1 MRDSANRFISYVLSV
16 ILVCSSVP
24 TKALAEVVEPSVQSS
39 ASSALAEGNP
49 GEDASGNV
57 DADSGTRSSSSEEA
71 GDAASD
77 DATSK
82 PETPSTTGGAANS
95 DSAVDEASAEDK
107 TSVQESNDQSSAG
120 SPDAGTSA
128 ESESNDSDE
137 SAAQLATV
145 TSYDQF
151 LDAFNDLERY
161 ATGYVGE
168 HAGEDATGLI
178 INYIRTGVERY
189 TTTSWTTFC
198 GEENTAFTQYVA
210 DQDAKNGTS
219 ASALKNIEQFT
230 LPNGDEVDFGHMFGC
245 LDMAYHTKNQGTA
258 DLGSWAGDIA
268 DLVWLVTTTGI
279 PSGTVDEMADT
290 IRTNNDKYF
299 LHAVAEKGG
308 HSFSQTDLYGDL
320 DAYYILKRLDENPSL
335 YSIMKNYFTA
345 GLTNKLRARYF
356 LNNRFGGASTKDDI
370 RNDIYESYTG
380 NEGVITLEGTY
391 LSDGV
396 DENIRKACCYSFADW
411 LCTNAY
417 GEKEG
422 TTYYKVFS
430 SESSTLAPGITQVE
444 KRAMTAD
451 NKQIVYYLATAD
463 VSRSDV
469 SVVANY
475 KDNDGSSWGMQ
486 RVSEQM
492 KAAEQKHSD
501 AEDSVNYIR
510 NYRAIAGINADFY
523 NMSNGAP
530 NGALVMNGVEY
541 NGVGDE
547 NFFAIL
553 KDGSPFIGSSSQWA
567 SYRDQVQEA
576 VGAASFLVKDGK
588 MAFNPS
594 ANYTNNRVSRTC
606 VGITYDGKV
615 VFMVLDGRQE
625 PFSAGGSPEEIAQIM
640 IDAGCVT
647 AVNLDGGGSS
657 TFVSKAEGANDVSV
671 VNSPSDGYERSVSS
685 SLMMVSTAKPSTEFD
700 HALISSDYD
709 YLSVGTSLDLAV
721 AGVSATGTSVDLPKG
736 ASLKVSDESIGTL
749 SGNTFT
755 AANLGDVTVQ
765 LVAADGSTVLGSKVL
780 HVVQPTA
787 LKYTKNTV
795 NAVYGEPVQL
805 PLEATYN
812 DNPMKINKN
821 DVHFG
826 YLKVSLQSI
835 GTVDGS
841 TVNTTKT
848 ELVDSYPEAGTID
861 GLTFT
866 PAKDSTLRTLTIG
879 AVLTNK
885 LQDFSNTINSEYESA
900 YKAAIANGMSEDQAS
915 VSAQTS
921 AINKALDTAARIEI
935 YMYKSNEAKF
945 DFNAADGKDDAG
957 ILAWK
962 REVEDSTY
970 DPDEARYILNSR
982 DAKGTADYTLAVDM
996 SKVPVPEKLSGLLY
1010 MLPGGDQKGRTAWD
1024 FMLQL
1029 AERISPL
1036 TTCTLEITVPDGLTV
1051 DTSDIRLANEFFEL
1065 NSATVNGNKLT
1076 ITFGF
1081 ITQTEPVNPTAAN
1094 PICVLSGLKFTPKDD
1109 VAWNADNM
1117 LQVKLDGTASYDIY
1131 AHFHILKSLA
1141 SQTEYQEKYGLYPYD
1156 NSENLAGDYGA
1167 HFANSVTEFSDSY
1180 ELQKNVK
1187 SGWVRENGAWSY
1199 YDENGKALT
1208 GIQQLPSFSNG
1219 EEGTY
1224 WYDLGDNGSCTDKLS
1239 GLFEKDG
1246 KKYYALFGTL
1256 TSGWQAVQDDGEST
1270 HEYYFDP
1277 ATFNDATGKTTINGL
1292 TYTFNDQGQLVRGAF
1307 YSDGSGIRYNW
1318 AGRDLWR
1325 QFVALDEGTYWI
1337 DANRHVAYG
1346 YAHTETNNVKD
1357 VTWYHFDEKT
1367 GIETGIASGVFTYQG
1382 SLYYADQNGKLFY
1395 GAIDTGKGIVFSGTL
1410 GKLSTDT
1417 GVFIDSTTQQK
1428 GCSLAPGWYYASSDG
1443 YLVKD
1448 GFATIAGR
1456 TYYYRDYQISKGLS
1470 KIDGS
1475 YYLFNASNGSMYHD
1489 ATLWVG
1495 DNSYG
1500 ISAGLY
1506 AFGSDGRMQLKSG
1519 FVEEGGHTYYYVGGE
1534 RAKGLTKVGDSW
1546 YLFNRSSGAMYAGGS
1561 YWVNDN
1567 EGGSGLAGG
1576 LYAFGSDGRMQLKSG
1591 FVEEGGHTYYYV
1603 GGERAKGLTKVG
1615 DSWYLFNRSSG
1626 AMYAGGSY
1634 WVNDNEGGSGL
1645 AGGLYA
1651 FGSDG
1656 RMRVDA

>member
-1 MRDSANRFISYVLSV
+1 MRSSASRIISYALSA
-16 ILVCSSVP
+16 ILACSALP
-24 TKALAEVVEPSVQSS
+24 TRALAEVTEPSAQSS
-39 ASSALAEGNP
+39 GPAALAENKAS
-49 GEDASGNV
+49 EDTAEN
-57 DADSGTRSSSSEEA
+57 A
-71 GDAASD
+71 DAASD
-77 DATSK
+77 GENGK
-82 PETPSTTGGAANS
+82 PETQRSTDATVDLNSTEDKASGKDGDGPST
-95 DSAVDEASAEDK
+95 
-107 TSVQESNDQSSAG
+107 
-120 SPDAGTSA
+120 
-128 ESESNDSDE
+128 DE
-137 SAAQLATV
+137 SADKVIAAENESKDSGGSTV
-145 TSYDQF
+145 QKDTVASYDQF
-151 LDAFNDLERY
+151 LEALDSLEKY
-161 ATGYVGE
+161 ATSYAGE

-198 GEENTAFTQYVA
+198 GEENTAFSKYVA
-210 DQDAKNGTS
+210 DQDEKYGTG
-219 ASALKNIEQFT
+219 ASTLKNIEQFT

-290 IRTNNDKYF
+290 IRTNNDRYF
-299 LHAVAEKGG
+299 LHAVEEKGA
-308 HSFSQTDLYGDL
+308 HSFSRTDLYGDL
-320 DAYYILKRLDENPSL
+320 DAYYIITRLDENPSL
-335 YSIMKNYFTA
+335 YSIIKNYFTA
-345 GLTNKLRARYF
+345 GLTNKIRARYF
-356 LNNRFGGASTKDDI
+356 LSNRFGGVSTKGDV
-370 RNDIYESYTG
+370 RNDIYEGYTG

-391 LSDGV
+391 LSGGV
-396 DENIRKACCYSFADW
+396 DANIRKACCYAFADW

-417 GEKEG
+417 GEKEEAK
-422 TTYYKVFS
+422 YYKVFS

-463 VSRSDV
+463 ISRSDV

-492 KAAEQKHSD
+492 KAAERKHSD
-501 AEDSVNYIR
+501 TGDSGNYIK
-510 NYRAIAGINADFY
+510 NYRAIVGINGDFY

-530 NGALVMNGVEY
+530 SGALVMDGVEY

-553 KDGSPFIGSSSQWA
+553 KDGSPFVGTRSQWE
-567 SYRDQVQEA
+567 SYKNQVQEA
-576 VGAASFLVKDGK
+576 VGAAAVLVKDGK
-588 MAFNPS
+588 IAFDPS
-594 ANYTNNRVSRTC
+594 ANYTSNRVSRTC

-685 SLMMVSTAKPSTEFD
+685 SLMMVSTAKPSTELD

-749 SGNTFT
+749 SGSTFT
-755 AANLGDVTVQ
+755 AARLGNVTVQ
-765 LVAADGSTVLGSKVL
+765 LVAADGSTILGSKVL
-780 HVVQPTA
+780 HVVQPTS
-787 LKYTKNTV
+787 LKFTKNSI
-795 NAVYGEPVQL
+795 NAVYGESAHL

-812 DNPMKINKN
+812 GNPVKINKN

-826 YLKVSLQSI
+826 YLQVTLQSI

-848 ELVDSYPEAGTID
+848 ELVDKYPEAGTID
-861 GLTFT
+861 DFTFT

-885 LQDFSNTINSEYESA
+885 LQDFSDEINSEYASA
-900 YKAAIANGMSEDQAS
+900 YQAAIANGMTEDQAS
-915 VSAQTS
+915 VVAKTS
-921 AINKALDTAARIEI
+921 AINKALDAAARIEI
-935 YMYKSNEAKF
+935 YMYKNDEAKF
-945 DFNAADGKDDAG
+945 DFNAADGKDDTG
-957 ILAWK
+957 TLAWK

-970 DPDEARYILNSR
+970 DPDEARYILNTR
-982 DAKGTADYTLAVDM
+982 DTKGTADYTLAVDM

-1036 TTCTLEITVPDGLTV
+1036 TTCTLEMTIPDGLTV
-1051 DTSDIRLANEFFEL
+1051 DTSDIRLANEFFKL
-1065 NSATVNGNKLT
+1065 KSATVDGNKLT
-1076 ITFGF
+1076 IVFSF
-1081 ITQTEPVNPTAAN
+1081 VAQTEPVNPSSAN

-1117 LQVKLDGTASYDIY
+1117 LQLKLSGAVSYDIY

-1156 NSENLAGDYGA
+1156 NSENRAGDYGA
-1167 HFANSVTEFSDSY
+1167 HFTNTVTEFADSY
-1180 ELQKNVK
+1180 ELQRNVK
-1187 SGWVRENGAWSY
+1187 RGWVRENGAWSY
-1199 YDENGKALT
+1199 YDEDGKALS
-1208 GIQQLPSFSNG
+1208 GIQQLRSFNSG

-1239 GLFEKDG
+1239 GLFKKNG

-1256 TSGWQAVQDDGEST
+1256 VSGWRAVQDDGAVT

-1277 ATFNDATGKTTINGL
+1277 VTFSDATGKTTINGL

-1325 QFVALDEGTYWI
+1325 QFVTLDEGTYWI

-1346 YAHTETNNVKD
+1346 NAYTETSNVKD

-1367 GIETGIASGVFTYQG
+1367 GLETGIASGVFSYQG
-1382 SLYYADQNGKLFY
+1382 SPYYADRNGKVIY
-1395 GAIDTGKGIVFSGTL
+1395 GAIETGQGIVFSGTL
-1410 GKLSTDT
+1410 GKLSVET
-1417 GVFIDSTTQQK
+1417 GVYIDSTTPQR
-1428 GCSLAPGWYYASSDG
+1428 GCSLASGWYYASSGG

-1448 GFATIAGR
+1448 GFANIAGR
-1456 TYYYRDYQISKGLS
+1456 TYYYRNYQICKGLS

-1475 YYLFNASNGSMYHD
+1475 YYLFNKGNGSMYHD
-1489 ATLWVG
+1489 AVLWVG
-1495 DNSYG
+1495 DNPYG

-1506 AFGSDGRMQLKSG
+1506 SFGSDGRMQLKSG
-1519 FVEEGGHTYYYVGGE
+1519 FVEEGGHTYYYVDGE
-1534 RAKGLTKVGDSW
+1534 RAKGLTKVDGSW
-1546 YLFNRSSGAMYAGGS
+1546 YLFNRGSGAMYADGT

-1576 LYAFGSDGRMQLKSG
+1576 MYSFSSDGRMQ
-1591 FVEEGGHTYYYV
+1591 
-1603 GGERAKGLTKVG
+1603 
-1615 DSWYLFNRSSG
+1615 
-1626 AMYAGGSY
+1626 
-1634 WVNDNEGGSGL
+1634 
-1645 AGGLYA
+1645 
-1651 FGSDG
+1651 
-1656 RMRVDA
+1656 VDA